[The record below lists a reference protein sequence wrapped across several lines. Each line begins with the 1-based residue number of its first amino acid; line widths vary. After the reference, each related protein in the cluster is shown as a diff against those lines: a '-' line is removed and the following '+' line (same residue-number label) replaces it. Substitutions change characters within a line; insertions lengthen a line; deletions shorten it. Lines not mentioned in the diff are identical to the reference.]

1 MKELVYYF
9 AETIIEGIVVT
20 PMFIFAIL
28 FCILGVCFYPI
39 KTLRRFFGK
48 QAIRIV
54 DTWSWYNS
62 TSNDRFED

>member
-9 AETIIEGIVVT
+9 AETIIDGIVVT

-39 KTLRRFFGK
+39 KTLRRFSVSK
-48 QAIRIV
+48 Q
-54 DTWSWYNS
+54 S
-62 TSNDRFED
+62 EL